1 MAQGA
6 LHGLR
11 LIETGQLI
19 AGPFCGQL
27 MADHG
32 AEVIKVE
39 QPGEGDPM
47 RVWGRMKPVW
57 FPVIGRNKKSVTL
70 NLRDPRGQSLLK
82 ELATKS
88 DFLLENFRPGT
99 LEKWKLG
106 YDVLSALNPGLIF
119 IRVSGY
125 GQTGPYAS
133 RAGYGSIG
141 EAMGGMRYLA
151 GDPATPPSRIGL
163 SIGDSLAATYA
174 CLGALM
180 ALEHRRKT
188 GKGQIVDSAI
198 YEAVLAMMESTVPEY
213 TEAGFIRERT
223 GSILPKVA
231 PSNVY
236 PTLDGEILI
245 GANQDSVW
253 SRMAEAMGRPELGS
267 DPRYASHHARGEH
280 QAELDDLIS
289 DWTRGF
295 SSHDLLA
302 LMEAHGVP
310 AGKIFKAPD
319 MLEDPHYKAREALV
333 QVPHAEFENL
343 WMQNVAPK
351 LSATP
356 GKIEWAGPSLGQH
369 NVEVYRDLLG
379 LSDEDRATL
388 ARDGII

>member
-1 MAQGA
+1 
-6 LHGLR
+6 
-11 LIETGQLI
+11 
-19 AGPFCGQL
+19 
-27 MADHG
+27 
-32 AEVIKVE
+32 
-39 QPGEGDPM
+39 
-47 RVWGRMKPVW
+47 
-57 FPVIGRNKKSVTL
+57 
-70 NLRDPRGQSLLK
+70 
-82 ELATKS
+82 
-88 DFLLENFRPGT
+88 
-99 LEKWKLG
+99 
-106 YDVLSALNPGLIF
+106 
-119 IRVSGY
+119 
-125 GQTGPYAS
+125 
-133 RAGYGSIG
+133 
-141 EAMGGMRYLA
+141 
-151 GDPATPPSRIGL
+151 
-163 SIGDSLAATYA
+163 
-174 CLGALM
+174 
-180 ALEHRRKT
+180 
-188 GKGQIVDSAI
+188 
-198 YEAVLAMMESTVPEY
+198 MMESTVPEY

-319 MLEDPHYKAREALV
+319 MLADPHYKAREALV

-369 NVEVYRDLLG
+369 NIEVYRDLLG
-379 LSDEDRATL
+379 LSDDDRATL